1 MSSISPRRVDFAPSP
16 RRAWRDED
24 SQDVSPAP
32 GSSEVVLLRCRETIE
47 RLHGDVEE
55 ERQKRQRLQD
65 QAAANEDELATVK
78 AQLVE
83 ESERL
88 AAAER
93 ERRLL
98 ERQLMEMQ
106 QRQKAEKEMHEA
118 ASSQLQGLKSESV
131 QKAQEHFAQ
140 QLRLSEAEAAAQR
153 AEAKAAEA
161 EAEAARSSEELR
173 GAQHQVLEAEA
184 GAQQLQEALE
194 GKGQELDQALQ
205 QLAEL
210 EHRCESLGQDLEDLQ
225 ADKQAIVESNQFE
238 LQELAMRQERLQGAW
253 REREVELQRAF
264 QERDEC
270 QNDLEQAQQEAERS
284 RQQARRLTEE
294 NRDLTDKC
302 QRLESELSKLRKK
315 GEELKVEAAEKAQD
329 LEQLQRQQR
338 SHKSTVATLEQQV
351 EEYRRQTRELS
362 QELARQK
369 AEALQVKQDLAGAA
383 KQEEEREK
391 ILSSE
396 KELKKRA
403 AELTWRLEAA
413 NKEVEA
419 CRASLTSER
428 ERCKELQKLSHQEA
442 EAHSHLQHQ
451 GLISLSELLSQAQAH
466 ARLLAQASVLN
477 SGSPKHCCVL
487 FFLQPPAQ
495 RRSEFETPPHL
506 KIVQFMK
513 GQDCQVCLTSTFF
526 AQCTSDPSGGHRL
539 STLLPGSLTRVRVPG
554 DPCKRRRGGTSVGNR
569 PYLLIELRVGASVC
583 SGCQVFSN
591 RDLDTD
597 CAERQVKAE
606 LGGIS
611 KIEFAAEDTG
621 ELKQKYEQKIAKLY
635 QHLSE
640 REAYERK
647 LKGFIEN
654 EVHVLHQYN
663 KELEHYCQWRRGAVP
678 DPPTLLKP
686 PIPAPDKVGRRLMR
700 NLQNL
705 EALK

>member
-391 ILSSE
+391 ILSSRDSDSSVIQANTRAEMLAACPRRWRYSRFAMWSVLLCAAQGKRSYADTSRFVHRNCIASRASFNSGE

-466 ARLLAQASVLN
+466 ARLLA
-477 SGSPKHCCVL
+477 
-487 FFLQPPAQ
+487 
-495 RRSEFETPPHL
+495 
-506 KIVQFMK
+506 
-513 GQDCQVCLTSTFF
+513 
-526 AQCTSDPSGGHRL
+526 
-539 STLLPGSLTRVRVPG
+539 
-554 DPCKRRRGGTSVGNR
+554 
-569 PYLLIELRVGASVC
+569 
-583 SGCQVFSN
+583 
-591 RDLDTD
+591 
-597 CAERQVKAE
+597 QVKAE

>member
-391 ILSSE
+391 ILSSVGGIHDLQCGVCCFALPKGRGE

-466 ARLLAQASVLN
+466 ARLLA
-477 SGSPKHCCVL
+477 
-487 FFLQPPAQ
+487 
-495 RRSEFETPPHL
+495 
-506 KIVQFMK
+506 
-513 GQDCQVCLTSTFF
+513 
-526 AQCTSDPSGGHRL
+526 
-539 STLLPGSLTRVRVPG
+539 
-554 DPCKRRRGGTSVGNR
+554 
-569 PYLLIELRVGASVC
+569 
-583 SGCQVFSN
+583 
-591 RDLDTD
+591 
-597 CAERQVKAE
+597 QVKAE